1 MFYQQL
7 YANDIE
13 ELKTSPYA
21 NLFLNDMTHDMPAC
35 YIAAAEYDPLRD
47 DSSTLAAICDQ
58 YAIPY
63 QFEMFE
69 GVIHAFLHY
78 TKALDAANDALEHG
92 ATFFKEQ
99 VGIAEPGL
107 A

>member
-1 MFYQQL
+1 
-7 YANDIE
+7 
-13 ELKTSPYA
+13 
-21 NLFLNDMTHDMPAC
+21 MTHDMPAC

-69 GVIHAFLHY
+69 GSDPCILALHQ
-78 TKALDAANDALEHG
+78 TLDTANDALEHG

>member
-47 DSSTLAAICDQ
+47 DSSTLAAI
-58 YAIPY
+58 AISMRSP
-63 QFEMFE
+63 
-69 GVIHAFLHY
+69 IASRCS
-78 TKALDAANDALEHG
+78 KA
-92 ATFFKEQ
+92 
-99 VGIAEPGL
+99 
-107 A
+107 